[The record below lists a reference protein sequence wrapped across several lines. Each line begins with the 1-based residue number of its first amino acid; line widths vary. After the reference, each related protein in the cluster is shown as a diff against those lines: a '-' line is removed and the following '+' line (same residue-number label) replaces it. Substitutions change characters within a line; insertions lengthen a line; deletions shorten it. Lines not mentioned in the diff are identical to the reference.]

1 MLLNKCIDFWS
12 SFLHIPKKP
21 NITKTQVEIND
32 WKSNSKTIWSNA
44 CFDYICVNFIGT
56 LKVGVPSSF
65 TSKRS
70 WSTKYEHFYRYF
82 QSTVSI
88 TMRTATFTLRK
99 IPKFHLV
106 SWCRNFVDM
115 HNFGRVSKKFAHRD
129 IRWNYGNLCSFKYTH
144 LLLFSNT
151 QHCTRN

>member
-1 MLLNKCIDFWS
+1 MHRLLKQFS
-12 SFLHIPKKP
+12 VYTKKKT
-21 NITKTQVEIND
+21 NITKMQVEINH

-65 TSKRS
+65 TSKSSR
-70 WSTKYEHFYRYF
+70 STKYEHIHGYF
-82 QSTVSI
+82 RSTVSI
-88 TMRTATFTLRK
+88 NMRTAIFTLRK

-106 SWCRNFVDM
+106 SWRRNFVDM
-115 HNFGRVSKKFAHRD
+115 HNFGRVSKKFPHGD
-129 IRWNYGNLCSFKYTH
+129 IRWNYGNLCSFKYTY

-151 QHCTRN
+151 HHCTRN